1 MPFWKFIKNK
11 ATKTEPE
18 SVELRIEGD
27 IVDDNDIW
35 VYEWFG
41 EPATAPNAF
50 KEELKAFA
58 GKDLTVWIDSYGGS
72 VFAGA
77 SIYNALKEH
86 NGKIT
91 VKVDGKAMSAASVI
105 AMAGDEILMSPVAVM
120 MIHNPLTT
128 ASGNMHDLRK
138 VADILDTVKESIVNA
153 YVTKTGR
160 SRKEVSQMMNDEMWM
175 SANVAVK
182 ENFADGVLYQDGIGN
197 VDDVQNFSFN
207 RLAIIA
213 SANRSINKSVELFKK
228 TKIYTNG
235 ENEKEKLLLEIDL
248 I

>member
-1 MPFWKFIKNK
+1 MNKFWKFIKNE
-11 ATKTEPE
+11 ATETLPE
-18 SVELRIEGD
+18 SIELRIEGD
-27 IVDDNDIW
+27 IIDDSDAW
-35 VYEWFG
+35 LYEWFG
-41 EPATAPNAF
+41 ESATAPNSF
-50 KEELKAFA
+50 KDELNQFK

-91 VKVDGKAMSAASVI
+91 VKIDGKAMSAASVI

-138 VADILDTVKESIVNA
+138 VADVLDQVKESIINA

-160 SRKEVSQMMNDEMWM
+160 SRNKISQMMDDETWM

-182 ENFADGVLYQDGIGN
+182 EGFADGVLYQNNENNSEEIIH
-197 VDDVQNFSFN
+197 NFAFN
-207 RLAIIA
+207 RLAIMN
-213 SANRSINKSVELFKK
+213 SANQSIEHAIKLFNAPVSN
-228 TKIYTNG
+228 T
-235 ENEKEKLLLEIDL
+235 ENEIEKLSIELDL
-248 I
+248 F